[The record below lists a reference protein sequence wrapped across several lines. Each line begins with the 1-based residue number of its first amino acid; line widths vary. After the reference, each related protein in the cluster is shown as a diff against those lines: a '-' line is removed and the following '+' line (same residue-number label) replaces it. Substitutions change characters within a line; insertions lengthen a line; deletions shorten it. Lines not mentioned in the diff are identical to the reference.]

1 MIDALAFVDE
11 LTRSGV
17 ELSANG
23 QKLRCRG
30 PEEVLTPEVLARLK
44 DQKAVI
50 LRALMEA
57 DSLTHP
63 IDCPCIA
70 CSCPPPRYAHPIP
83 SNVVSLAEYRRRK
96 ASAEVAS

>member
-1 MIDALAFVDE
+1 MTATLVFVDE

-44 DQKAVI
+44 DQKAMI
-50 LRALMEA
+50 LRALTEA

-63 IDCPCIA
+63 LDCPCFD
-70 CSCPPPRYAHPIP
+70 CSCPPPRYARP
-83 SNVVSLAEYRRRK
+83 VLRLVDGG
-96 ASAEVAS
+96 AS